1 MPFLDNNPTFTY
13 VTCSNL
19 SIIYNNM
26 SYEIQNIQTSH
37 KYLYWDLKTP
47 NVLIETNI
55 RPTESSSKFLVCI
68 NDRGIHTEVPH
79 DELIYNF
86 GVYSSAGG
94 ISQGDFNSLKVKVD
108 GNTEKYNTIS
118 RTVDGVT
125 EIIGKEEVLEDG
137 SIIKN
142 LNTVKKTATE
152 LTARVEQITT
162 EYADDFKDIRNK
174 VSDKLVS
181 LLTSISTMHSDF
193 SNYSND
199 GKLESEEKTQLTT
212 DVSGIS
218 NSLTD
223 LTTIVTELIRLL
235 GDNNQDNYV
244 EKVTSSLDNVKT
256 SVNSLISFATTA
268 ISDYTVSSSDITV
281 IAQSVGE
288 ASKFV
293 NILKADCD
301 EIMLLGL
308 GGTIYDQFAQLKLLN
323 DRFQT
328 TVKEIKY
335 STSNSLSAERSKA
348 YAQIEDLISVVDA
361 FFNLIN
367 SLSTT
372 SNLNSVEVAAVN
384 SAIARITKEYTELMT
399 LSNVYEISELLSDV
413 EKQNFVNKGKVL
425 TDKYNTLLSSVS
437 SMLTDSYMN
446 SSEKNTILTN
456 TKSLLDATG
465 VYNNDLSE
473 VILLIE
479 SYKFTSKIEET
490 KKELNDSINN
500 LNNSMNGLVDF
511 TNGTFVDN
519 FVDQLELKNLK
530 NDLIKLNK
538 EKTEIDTIYTSI
550 KSLSSEYTSF
560 TNAYND
566 LITEYNLVVAIM
578 NKYTT
583 TGATPTD
590 EDKSSINIG
599 YNNISKKLETFIK
612 EGYEV
617 NKRGVVELN
626 STSFNTYTNSKE
638 VLISSLNDLSN
649 NCLTLFQN
657 YYLTTSEQDMFNTLF
672 ELSNSS
678 IQEYVSKINDY
689 IREIFVSEVINQ
701 DTSNYYVGN
710 YNEVNDLAFDWKNV
724 CDFLIEKN
732 FIVGEEEINN
742 IQNEKNNIELKFAKF
757 NALNMTLCSNI
768 TNDFINAYNVL
779 LKLFNN
785 LHALNSDTGIIS
797 SEVDS
802 ELVSL
807 MGTTEIVNNYT
818 NFISTHVTGLETIH
832 NSYLS
837 KYAEMTT
844 LVNNIVANTGGDIDS
859 YIVILSDLLS
869 IMRSY
874 INSIANYICNTE
886 LTLEQLNIWVIDL
899 YALHTDI
906 ESQTYNS
913 LTYMKSLYTNVTSS
927 FLYITTSDVSVL
939 TGNLTDVNM
948 NPIIWLDSKVLS
960 SSDISSLNIPNFKS
974 NYNNLKSNITNIY
987 NLFGDDFE
995 IDGRN
1000 LIINSSLKFDSSIPY
1015 DSVPSDCNYN
1025 MKIANNVNYA
1035 SHTLDGYNYK
1045 CPIDNNAIN
1054 SSSGILVNSKI
1065 LGLNVGDIIS
1075 LSVDIKGTFGTSN
1088 NGLTIMHK
1096 TTTSSN
1102 FWATISIGEPHATS
1116 IPEWTRK
1123 SRTYTIPNNIG
1134 LETDGSFN
1142 LYFFFGGGYGS
1153 TVDAW
1158 VRNVKISKG
1167 NNPPVWSPA
1176 PEDDGK
1182 ITDPN
1187 TLIVKYNQLISEI
1200 TNLINTE
1207 TDEIIKNKYILRKQ
1221 EFQTWRDNAITDKA
1235 NFNESIQNY
1244 NILLDEFISI
1254 IDSIYIEGTYL
1265 SENSYLNQNTSK
1277 IKFSENISNMSKLI
1291 GYMINTISKYLEY
1304 SNRNLLE
1311 IETISLQSVVNLSKV
1326 IMEDIFV
1333 DSYLTDSEKILMTQ
1347 NLKKV
1352 ETDKVNLETSYLS
1365 LMSNKYVVDENRNNL
1380 VKAYEFY
1387 CQQYLSV
1394 VDIINSFLIKS
1405 TMMVTSDNEALNQAM
1420 NDYNEAISSFNTT
1433 KDIAISEAYRNEA
1446 EKYSE
1451 RTIESNMTQLSN
1463 AFNFTFDNVEKKV
1476 ISEND
1481 KLVETLTKF
1490 QTYVKIIQGEDNKPH
1505 VILGKTGNA
1514 DDAQFKIDISNEK
1527 MSFLQNDVEVA
1538 YVKYDKFR
1546 ITNGEILDS
1555 LKIGSFAFEP
1565 DFDGGVTFKYKGGE

>member
-1 MPFLDNNPTFTY
+1 MAFLDNNPTNSY
-13 VTCSNL
+13 VKCSNL

-26 SYEIQNIQTSH
+26 SYEIQNIYTSH

-86 GVYSSAGG
+86 GVYSPGE
-94 ISQGDFNSLKVKVD
+94 ISQGEFNSLKLKVD
-108 GNTEKYNTIS
+108 DNTTKYNTIS

-142 LNTVKKTATE
+142 LNTVKKTAGE

-174 VSDKLVS
+174 ISDKLVS
-181 LLTSISTMHSDF
+181 LLTSISTMHTDF
-193 SNYSND
+193 STYSNA
-199 GKLESEEKTQLTT
+199 GKLEIEEKTQLTT
-212 DVSGIS
+212 DISGIS
-218 NSLTD
+218 SSLTD
-223 LTTIVTELIRLL
+223 LTNIVTELITLL
-235 GDNNQDNYV
+235 DNNNQDNYV
-244 EKVTSSLDNVKT
+244 GRVTNSLENVKT
-256 SVNSLISFATTA
+256 SVNSLVSFTTTS
-268 ISDYTVSSSDITV
+268 ISDDTISSSEIT
-281 IAQSVGE
+281 IISQSVGE
-288 ASKFV
+288 ASKCV
-293 NILKADCD
+293 NVLKADCD

-335 STSNSLSAERSKA
+335 STSNSLSSERSKA
-348 YAQIEDLISVVDA
+348 YAQIEDLTSVTDA
-361 FFNLIN
+361 FYNLIN

-384 SAIARITKEYTELMT
+384 SAIGKITAEFTALMT
-399 LSNVYEISELLSDV
+399 LSNIYETSILLSDV
-413 EKQNFVNKGKVL
+413 EKQNFVNKGVIL
-425 TDKYNTLLSSVS
+425 TNKYNTLLASVN

-446 SSEKNTILTN
+446 SSEKNTILNN
-456 TKSLLDATG
+456 TKSLLDAIG

-473 VILLIE
+473 IILLIE

-490 KKELNDSINN
+490 KKELNNSINN

-519 FVDQLELKNLK
+519 FVNQLELKNLK
-530 NDLIKLNK
+530 NDLAKLTK
-538 EKTEIDTIYTSI
+538 EKTEIDEIYTSI
-550 KSLSSEYTSF
+550 KSLSSEYVNF

-566 LITEYNLVVAIM
+566 LTTEYNLIIAIM
-578 NKYTT
+578 NKYTA

-590 EDKSSINIG
+590 EDKNNINIG

-617 NKRGVVELN
+617 NKRGVIELN
-626 STSFNTYTNSKE
+626 SSSFNTYTNSKDI
-638 VLISSLNDLSN
+638 LISSLNDLSN
-649 NCLTLFQN
+649 NCLNLFQS
-657 YYLTTSEQDMFNTLF
+657 YYLTTSEKDMFNTLF
-672 ELSNSS
+672 ELSNVS

-689 IREIFVSEVINQ
+689 IRSVFVSEVINQ
-701 DTSNYYVGN
+701 DTSNYYVNN
-710 YNEVNDLAFDWKNV
+710 YNEINDISFDWKNV
-724 CDFLIEKN
+724 CDFIINKN

-742 IQNEKNNIELKFAKF
+742 IQNEKNIIELKFAKF
-757 NALNMTLCSNI
+757 NALNMTLCSNL
-768 TNDFINAYNVL
+768 TYDFINSYNVL

-797 SEVDS
+797 SEIDS
-802 ELVSL
+802 ELVAS

-818 NFISTHVTGLETIH
+818 NFISTHVVGLETIH

-837 KYAEMTT
+837 KYEEITT
-844 LVNNIVANTGGDIDS
+844 LVSNLVANIGGDMDS
-859 YIVILSDLLS
+859 YIVLLGDLLS

-874 INSIANYICNTE
+874 VNSLIGYVCNTE
-886 LTLEQLNIWVIDL
+886 LTLEQLNTWITDL
-899 YALHTDI
+899 YALHTDV
-906 ESQTYNS
+906 ESQTYNL
-913 LTYMKSLYTNVTSS
+913 LTYMNALYVNVTNS
-927 FLYITTSDVSVL
+927 FLYITTSDASVL
-939 TGNLTDVNM
+939 TNNLTDVNT
-948 NPIIWLDSKVLS
+948 NPVIWLDSKVLS
-960 SSDISSLNIPNFKS
+960 SNDTSSLNISNFKS
-974 NYNNLKSNITNIY
+974 NYNNLKSNIVNVY
-987 NLFGDDFE
+987 NLFGDDFQIE
-995 IDGRN
+995 GRN
-1000 LIINSSLKFDSSIPY
+1000 LALNTSNTWDNCNVAQYNGQLLARKHCNDYGLNIGDVFTVAVDLRCLIKDKISIRVDFYTNIDATDSTGKITNVSNVLVSKGSEGRSYITLTVPENSQYIW
-1015 DSVPSDCNYN
+1015 VAIQNGGN
-1025 MKIANNVNYA
+1025 TI
-1035 SHTLDGYNYK
+1035 TTGYEQYK
-1045 CPIDNNAIN
+1045 CI
-1054 SSSGILVNSKI
+1054 KI
-1065 LGLNVGDIIS
+1065 
-1075 LSVDIKGTFGTSN
+1075 
-1088 NGLTIMHK
+1088 
-1096 TTTSSN
+1096 
-1102 FWATISIGEPHATS
+1102 E
-1116 IPEWTRK
+1116 
-1123 SRTYTIPNNIG
+1123 
-1134 LETDGSFN
+1134 
-1142 LYFFFGGGYGS
+1142 
-1153 TVDAW
+1153 
-1158 VRNVKISKG
+1158 KG
-1167 NNPPVWSPA
+1167 NATPWTPA
-1176 PEDDGK
+1176 PEDEGK

-1187 TLIVKYNQLISEI
+1187 TLIVKYNQLLSEI

-1207 TDEIIKNKYILRKQ
+1207 TNEVVKNKYILRKQ
-1221 EFQTWRDNAITDKA
+1221 EFQTWRDNAITDK
-1235 NFNESIQNY
+1235 NDFNESIQSY
-1244 NILLDEFISI
+1244 NLLLDEFISM
-1254 IDSIYIEGTYL
+1254 IDAIYIEGTYL

-1277 IKFSENISNMSKLI
+1277 VKFSEDISNLSKLV

-1311 IETISLQSVVNLSKV
+1311 IETISLQSVINLSKV
-1326 IMEDIFV
+1326 TMEDIFI

-1352 ETDKVNLETSYLS
+1352 ETDKVNVETAYLS

-1380 VKAYEFY
+1380 VKSYEFY

-1394 VDIINSFLIKS
+1394 VDIINSFLVKT

-1451 RTIESNMTQLSN
+1451 RTLESNMTQLSN

-1476 ISEND
+1476 VSEND

-1505 VILGKTGNA
+1505 VILGKTGNT

>member
-1 MPFLDNNPTFTY
+1 MAFLDNNPTNSY
-13 VTCSNL
+13 VKCSNL

-26 SYEIQNIQTSH
+26 SYEIQNIYTSH

-86 GVYSSAGG
+86 GVYSPNSGG
-94 ISQGDFNSLKVKVD
+94 VSQGEFNSLKVKVD
-108 GNTEKYNTIS
+108 DNTTKYNTIS

-142 LNTVKKTATE
+142 LNTVKKITGE
-152 LTARVEQITT
+152 LSARVEQITT
-162 EYADDFKDIRNK
+162 EYNDNFKDVRNK

-193 SNYSND
+193 SSYSND

-212 DVSGIS
+212 DINAINS
-218 NSLTD
+218 SLTD
-223 LTTIVTELIRLL
+223 LTTIVNELIRLL

-244 EKVTSSLDNVKT
+244 AKVTKSLENVKT
-256 SVNSLISFATTA
+256 SVNSLVSFTTTS
-268 ISDYTVSSSDITV
+268 ISDDTISSSEITIV
-281 IAQSVGE
+281 TQSVGE
-288 ASKFV
+288 ASKCV

-335 STSNSLSAERSKA
+335 STSNSLSSERSKA
-348 YAQIEDLISVVDA
+348 YAQIEDLISVTDA
-361 FFNLIN
+361 FYNLIN
-367 SLSTT
+367 SLATT

-384 SAIARITKEYTELMT
+384 SAMGKITTEYTELMT
-399 LSNVYEISELLSDV
+399 LSNVYETSKLLSDV

-425 TDKYNTLLSSVS
+425 TNKYNTLLASVT

-456 TKSLLDATG
+456 TKSLLDSIG

-500 LNNSMNGLVDF
+500 LNNSMNGLIDF

-530 NDLIKLNK
+530 NDLVKLTK
-538 EKTEIDTIYTSI
+538 EKTEVDEIYTSI
-550 KSLSSEYTSF
+550 KSLSSEYANF

-566 LITEYNLVVAIM
+566 LTTEYNLIIAIM

-590 EDKSSINIG
+590 EDKNNINIG

-617 NKRGVVELN
+617 NKRGVIELN
-626 STSFNTYTNSKE
+626 SSSFNTYTNSKDI
-638 VLISSLNDLSN
+638 LISSLNDFSN
-649 NCLTLFQN
+649 SCSNLFQS
-657 YYLTTSEQDMFNTLF
+657 YYLTTNEKDMFNTLF
-672 ELSNSS
+672 ELSNVS
-678 IQEYVSKINDY
+678 IQEYISKINDY
-689 IREIFVSEVINQ
+689 IRSVFVSEVINQ
-701 DTSNYYVGN
+701 DTSNYYANN
-710 YNEVNDLAFDWKNV
+710 YNDINDISFDWKNV
-724 CDFLIEKN
+724 CEFMISKN

-742 IQNEKNNIELKFAKF
+742 IQNEKNIIELKFAKF
-757 NALNMTLCSNI
+757 NALNMTLCSNL
-768 TNDFINAYNVL
+768 TYDFINSYNVL

-797 SEVDS
+797 SEIDS
-802 ELVSL
+802 ELVAS
-807 MGTTEIVNNYT
+807 MGITEIVNNYT
-818 NFISTHVTGLETIH
+818 NFISTHMSGLEIIH

-837 KYAEMTT
+837 KYAEITT
-844 LVNNIVANTGGDIDS
+844 LVNNLVSNIGGDMDS
-859 YIVILSDLLS
+859 YIVLLGDLLS

-874 INSIANYICNTE
+874 VNLLIGYICNTE
-886 LTLEQLNIWVIDL
+886 LTLEQLNTYINDL
-899 YALHTDI
+899 YALHTDV
-906 ESQTYNS
+906 ESQTYNL
-913 LTYMKSLYTNVTSS
+913 LTYMNALYVNVTNS
-927 FLYITTSDVSVL
+927 FLYITTSDASVL
-939 TGNLTDVNM
+939 TNNLTDVNT
-948 NPIIWLDSKVLS
+948 NPVIWLDSKVLS
-960 SSDISSLNIPNFKS
+960 SNDISLLNISNFKS
-974 NYNNLKSNITNIY
+974 NYDNLKTNIANVY
-987 NLFGDDFE
+987 NLFGDDFQIE
-995 IDGRN
+995 GRN
-1000 LIINSSLKFDSSIPY
+1000 LALNTSNTWGNCNVAQYNGQLLVRKHCTDYGLKVGDVFTVAVDLKCLIKDKISVRVDFYTNIDATDATGKITNVSNILVSKGSEGRSYITLTVPENSQYIW
-1015 DSVPSDCNYN
+1015 VAIQNGGN
-1025 MKIANNVNYA
+1025 TI
-1035 SHTLDGYNYK
+1035 TTGYEQYK
-1045 CPIDNNAIN
+1045 CI
-1054 SSSGILVNSKI
+1054 KI
-1065 LGLNVGDIIS
+1065 
-1075 LSVDIKGTFGTSN
+1075 
-1088 NGLTIMHK
+1088 
-1096 TTTSSN
+1096 
-1102 FWATISIGEPHATS
+1102 E
-1116 IPEWTRK
+1116 
-1123 SRTYTIPNNIG
+1123 
-1134 LETDGSFN
+1134 
-1142 LYFFFGGGYGS
+1142 
-1153 TVDAW
+1153 
-1158 VRNVKISKG
+1158 KG
-1167 NNPPVWSPA
+1167 NATPWTPA
-1176 PEDDGK
+1176 PEDEGK

-1207 TDEIIKNKYILRKQ
+1207 TNEVVKNKYILRKQ
-1221 EFQTWRDNAITDKA
+1221 EFQTWRDNAITDK
-1235 NFNESIQNY
+1235 NDFNESIQSY
-1244 NILLDEFISI
+1244 NLLLDEFILI

-1265 SENSYLNQNTSK
+1265 SESSYLNQNTNK
-1277 IKFSENISNMSKLI
+1277 VKFSEDISNLSKLV

-1311 IETISLQSVVNLSKV
+1311 IETISLQSVINLSK
-1326 IMEDIFV
+1326 ITMEDIFV

-1352 ETDKVNLETSYLS
+1352 ETDKVNVETAYLS
-1365 LMSNKYVVDENRNNL
+1365 LMGNKYVVDENRNNL

-1394 VDIINSFLIKS
+1394 VDIINSFLVKT

-1451 RTIESNMTQLSN
+1451 KSLESNMTQLSN
-1463 AFNFTFDNVEKKV
+1463 AFNFTFDTVEKKV
-1476 ISEND
+1476 VSEND

-1505 VILGKTGNA
+1505 VILGKTGNT

>member
-1 MPFLDNNPTFTY
+1 MAFLDNNPTNSY
-13 VTCSNL
+13 VKCSNL

-26 SYEIQNIQTSH
+26 SYEIQNIYTSH

-68 NDRGIHTEVPH
+68 NERGIHTEVPH

-86 GVYSSAGG
+86 GVYSAGE
-94 ISQGDFNSLKVKVD
+94 ISQGEFNSLKVKVD
-108 GNTEKYNTIS
+108 DNTTKYNTIS

-142 LNTVKKTATE
+142 LNTVKKTAGE
-152 LTARVEQITT
+152 LSARVEQITT

-174 VSDKLVS
+174 ISDKLVS
-181 LLTSISTMHSDF
+181 LLTSISTMHTDF
-193 SNYSND
+193 STYSND
-199 GKLESEEKTQLTT
+199 GKLEVEEKTQLTT
-212 DVSGIS
+212 DVSSINS
-218 NSLTD
+218 SLTD
-223 LTTIVTELIRLL
+223 LTTIVAELIRLL

-244 EKVTSSLDNVKT
+244 TKITKTLENVKT
-256 SVNSLISFATTA
+256 SVNSLVSFATTS
-268 ISDYTVSSSDITV
+268 ISDDTISSSEIT
-281 IAQSVGE
+281 IISQSVGE
-288 ASKFV
+288 ASKCV

-335 STSNSLSAERSKA
+335 STSNSLSSERSKA
-348 YAQIEDLISVVDA
+348 YAQIEDLTSVTDA
-361 FFNLIN
+361 FYNLIN

-384 SAIARITKEYTELMT
+384 SAKGKITTEYTELMT
-399 LSNVYEISELLSDV
+399 LSNIYETSKLLSDV

-425 TDKYNTLLSSVS
+425 TNKYNTLLTSVT

-456 TKSLLDATG
+456 TKSLLDSIG

-519 FVDQLELKNLK
+519 FVDQVELKNLK
-530 NDLIKLNK
+530 NDLEKLTK
-538 EKTEIDTIYTSI
+538 EKTEIDEIYTSI
-550 KSLSSEYTSF
+550 KSLSNEYANF

-566 LITEYNLVVAIM
+566 LTTEYNLIIAIM
-578 NKYTT
+578 NKYTA
-583 TGATPTD
+583 TGKTPTE
-590 EDKSSINIG
+590 EDKNNINIG

-617 NKRGVVELN
+617 NKRGVTELN
-626 STSFNTYTNSKE
+626 ASSFNTYTNSKDI
-638 VLISSLNDLSN
+638 LISSLNDFSN
-649 NCLTLFQN
+649 NCSNLFQN
-657 YYLTTSEQDMFNTLF
+657 YYLTTGEKDMFNTLF
-672 ELSNSS
+672 ELSNVS

-689 IREIFVSEVINQ
+689 IRSVFVSEVINQ
-701 DTSNYYVGN
+701 DTSNYYVNN
-710 YNEVNDLAFDWKNV
+710 YNEINDLAFNWKSV
-724 CDFLIEKN
+724 CDFVINKN
-732 FIVGEEEINN
+732 FIVGEEEISN
-742 IQNEKNNIELKFAKF
+742 IQNEKNIIELKFAKF
-757 NALNMTLCSNI
+757 NALNMTLCSNL
-768 TNDFINAYNVL
+768 TYDFINSYNVL

-797 SEVDS
+797 SEIDS
-802 ELVSL
+802 ELVAL

-818 NFISTHVTGLETIH
+818 NFISTHMNGLETIH

-837 KYAEMTT
+837 KYEEITT
-844 LVNNIVANTGGDIDS
+844 LVNNIVANTSGDMDS
-859 YIVILSDLLS
+859 YIVLLGDLLS

-874 INSIANYICNTE
+874 VNSLIGYICNTE
-886 LTLEQLNIWVIDL
+886 LTIEQLNTYITDL

-913 LTYMKSLYTNVTSS
+913 LTYMKSLYTNVTNS
-927 FLYITTSDVSVL
+927 FIYITTSDASIL
-939 TGNLTDVNM
+939 TSNLTDVNT
-948 NPIIWLDSKVLS
+948 NPVIWLDSKVLS
-960 SSDISSLNIPNFKS
+960 LENISSLNISDFKS
-974 NYNNLKSNITNIY
+974 NYNNLKTNISNVY
-987 NLFGDDFE
+987 NLFGDDFQIE
-995 IDGRN
+995 RRN
-1000 LIINSSLKFDSSIPY
+1000 LVKNSDLYITSGSNTNTMSMADDFISLWNSSIGNKVAMSVEITATNALGVEGSVAKRIGMELSVIYVDDTNGYFGVWQNLSSG
-1015 DSVPSDCNYN
+1015 SVYTTETTRINAIST
-1025 MKIANNVNYA
+1025 IANKKIKSISRIGIYIQGLV
-1035 SHTLDGYNYK
+1035 
-1045 CPIDNNAIN
+1045 
-1054 SSSGILVNSKI
+1054 SGTVKVGRPQILISDKNFDWSK
-1065 LGLNVGDIIS
+1065 
-1075 LSVDIKGTFGTSN
+1075 
-1088 NGLTIMHK
+1088 
-1096 TTTSSN
+1096 
-1102 FWATISIGEPHATS
+1102 
-1116 IPEWTRK
+1116 
-1123 SRTYTIPNNIG
+1123 
-1134 LETDGSFN
+1134 
-1142 LYFFFGGGYGS
+1142 
-1153 TVDAW
+1153 
-1158 VRNVKISKG
+1158 
-1167 NNPPVWSPA
+1167 A
-1176 PEDDGK
+1176 PEDEGK
-1182 ITDPN
+1182 ITNPN

-1207 TDEIIKNKYILRKQ
+1207 TNEVVKNKYILRKQ
-1221 EFQTWRDNAITDKA
+1221 EFQTWRDNAITDK
-1235 NFNESIQNY
+1235 NDFNESIQSY
-1244 NILLDEFISI
+1244 NTLLDEFISM
-1254 IDSIYIEGTYL
+1254 IDSTYIEGTYL

-1277 IKFSENISNMSKLI
+1277 VKFSEDISNLSKLV

-1311 IETISLQSVVNLSKV
+1311 IETISLQSVINLSK
-1326 IMEDIFV
+1326 ITMEDIFV

-1352 ETDKVNLETSYLS
+1352 ETDKVNVETAYLS

-1394 VDIINSFLIKS
+1394 VDIINSFLVKV
-1405 TMMVTSDNEALNQAM
+1405 TMMVSSDNEALNQAM

-1433 KDIAISEAYRNEA
+1433 KDIAISEAYKNEA

-1451 RTIESNMTQLSN
+1451 KSIESNMTQLSN

-1476 ISEND
+1476 VSEND

-1505 VILGKTGNA
+1505 VILGKTGNT

>member
-1 MPFLDNNPTFTY
+1 MAFLDNNPTNSY
-13 VTCSNL
+13 VKCSNL

-26 SYEIQNIQTSH
+26 SYEIQNIYTSH

-86 GVYSSAGG
+86 GVYSPNSGG
-94 ISQGDFNSLKVKVD
+94 VSQGEFNSLKVKVD
-108 GNTEKYNTIS
+108 DNTTKYNTIS
-118 RTVDGVT
+118 RTVEGVT

-142 LNTVKKTATE
+142 LNTVKKTTGE
-152 LTARVEQITT
+152 LSARVEQITT
-162 EYADDFKDIRNK
+162 EYNDNFKDVRNK

-193 SNYSND
+193 SSYSND

-212 DVSGIS
+212 DINAINS
-218 NSLTD
+218 SLTD
-223 LTTIVTELIRLL
+223 LTTIVNELIRLL

-244 EKVTSSLDNVKT
+244 AKVTKSLENVKT
-256 SVNSLISFATTA
+256 SVNSLVSFTTTS
-268 ISDYTVSSSDITV
+268 ISDDTISSSEITIV
-281 IAQSVGE
+281 TQSVGE
-288 ASKFV
+288 ASKCV

-335 STSNSLSAERSKA
+335 STSNSLSSERSKA
-348 YAQIEDLISVVDA
+348 YAQIEDLISVTDA
-361 FFNLIN
+361 FYNLIN
-367 SLSTT
+367 SLSIT

-384 SAIARITKEYTELMT
+384 SAMGKITTEYTELMT
-399 LSNVYEISELLSDV
+399 LSNVYETSKLLSDV

-425 TDKYNTLLSSVS
+425 TNKYNTLLASVT

-456 TKSLLDATG
+456 TKSLLDSIG

-490 KKELNDSINN
+490 KKELNDSISN
-500 LNNSMNGLVDF
+500 LNDSMNGLVDF

-519 FVDQLELKNLK
+519 FVDQVELKNLK
-530 NDLIKLNK
+530 NDLAKLTK
-538 EKTEIDTIYTSI
+538 EKTEIDEIYTSI
-550 KSLSSEYTSF
+550 KSLSSEYANF

-566 LITEYNLVVAIM
+566 LTTEYNLIIAIM

-590 EDKSSINIG
+590 EDKNNINIG

-617 NKRGVVELN
+617 NKRGVTELN
-626 STSFNTYTNSKE
+626 SSSFNTYTNSKDI
-638 VLISSLNDLSN
+638 LISSLNDFSN
-649 NCLTLFQN
+649 NCSNLFQN
-657 YYLTTSEQDMFNTLF
+657 YYLTTSEKDMFNTLF
-672 ELSNSS
+672 ELSNVS
-678 IQEYVSKINDY
+678 IQEYASKINDY
-689 IREIFVSEVINQ
+689 IRSVFVSEVINQ
-701 DTSNYYVGN
+701 DTSNYYVNN
-710 YNEVNDLAFDWKNV
+710 YNEINDLAFNWKNV
-724 CDFLIEKN
+724 CEFVINKN

-742 IQNEKNNIELKFAKF
+742 IQNEKNIIELKFAKF
-757 NALNMTLCSNI
+757 NALNMTLCSNL
-768 TNDFINAYNVL
+768 TYDFVNSYNVL

-785 LHALNSDTGIIS
+785 LNALNSDTGIIS
-797 SEVDS
+797 SEIDS
-802 ELVSL
+802 ELVAS

-818 NFISTHVTGLETIH
+818 NFISTHVTGLDVIH

-837 KYAEMTT
+837 KYAEITT
-844 LVNNIVANTGGDIDS
+844 LVNNIVANTGGDMDS
-859 YIVILSDLLS
+859 YIVLLGDLLS

-874 INSIANYICNTE
+874 VNSLIGYICNTE
-886 LTLEQLNIWVIDL
+886 LTLEQLNTYITDL

-906 ESQTYNS
+906 ESQTYSS
-913 LTYMKSLYTNVTSS
+913 LTYMKSLYSNVTNS
-927 FLYITTSDVSVL
+927 FLYITTSDASVL
-939 TGNLTDVNM
+939 TSNLTDVNI
-948 NPIIWLDSKVLS
+948 NPVIWLDSKVLS
-960 SSDISSLNIPNFKS
+960 SIDISSLNISNFKS
-974 NYNNLKSNITNIY
+974 NYNNLKSNITNVY
-987 NLFGDDFE
+987 NLFGDDFQIE
-995 IDGRN
+995 GRN
-1000 LIINSSLKFDSSIPY
+1000 LVKNSDLYITSGSNTNTMSMSDDFISLWNSNIG
-1015 DSVPSDCNYN
+1015 N
-1025 MKIANNVNYA
+1025 KIAMSVEITATNALGVEGTVAKRIGMELSVIYA
-1035 SHTLDGYNYK
+1035 DDTNGYLGVWQNL
-1045 CPIDNNAIN
+1045 
-1054 SSSGILVNSKI
+1054 SSGSAYTTETTRINVISTIANKKI
-1065 LGLNVGDIIS
+1065 KSIS
-1075 LSVDIKGTFGTSN
+1075 
-1088 NGLTIMHK
+1088 
-1096 TTTSSN
+1096 
-1102 FWATISIGEPHATS
+1102 
-1116 IPEWTRK
+1116 R
-1123 SRTYTIPNNIG
+1123 IG
-1134 LETDGSFN
+1134 LYIQGLAS
-1142 LYFFFGGGYGS
+1142 G
-1153 TVDAW
+1153 TVKVGRPQVLFSDKDFDW
-1158 VRNVKISKG
+1158 SK
-1167 NNPPVWSPA
+1167 A
-1176 PEDDGK
+1176 PEDEGK
-1182 ITDPN
+1182 VTDPN
-1187 TLIVKYNQLISEI
+1187 TLIVKYNQLLSEI

-1207 TDEIIKNKYILRKQ
+1207 TNEVIKNKYILRKQ
-1221 EFQTWRDNAITDKA
+1221 EFQTWRDNAITDK
-1235 NFNESIQNY
+1235 NDFNESIQSY
-1244 NILLDEFISI
+1244 SLLLDEFISI

-1265 SENSYLNQNTSK
+1265 SEGSYLNQNTSK
-1277 IKFSENISNMSKLI
+1277 VKFSEDISNLSKLV

-1311 IETISLQSVVNLSKV
+1311 IETISLQSVINLSKV
-1326 IMEDIFV
+1326 TMEDIFV

-1352 ETDKVNLETSYLS
+1352 ETDKVNVETAYLS

-1394 VDIINSFLIKS
+1394 VDIINSFLVKV

-1451 RTIESNMTQLSN
+1451 RTLESNMTQLSN

-1476 ISEND
+1476 VSEND

-1505 VILGKTGNA
+1505 VILGKTGNT

>member
-1 MPFLDNNPTFTY
+1 MAFLDNNPTNSY
-13 VTCSNL
+13 VKCSNL

-26 SYEIQNIQTSH
+26 SYEIQNIYTSH

-68 NDRGIHTEVPH
+68 NERGIHTEVPH
-79 DELIYNF
+79 DELVYNF
-86 GVYSSAGG
+86 GVYSAGE
-94 ISQGDFNSLKVKVD
+94 ISQGEFNSLKVKVD
-108 GNTEKYNTIS
+108 DNTTKYNTIS

-142 LNTVKKTATE
+142 LNTVKKTAGE
-152 LTARVEQITT
+152 LSARVEQITT

-174 VSDKLVS
+174 ISDKLVS
-181 LLTSISTMHSDF
+181 LLTSISTMHTDF
-193 SNYSND
+193 STYSND

-212 DVSGIS
+212 DIS
-218 NSLTD
+218 SISSSLTD
-223 LTTIVTELIRLL
+223 LTTIVTELITLL
-235 GDNNQDNYV
+235 DNNNQDNYV
-244 EKVTSSLDNVKT
+244 TRITASLENVKT
-256 SVNSLISFATTA
+256 SVNLLVSFATTS
-268 ISDYTVSSSDITV
+268 ISDDEIVSSEITIV
-281 IAQSVGE
+281 TQSVGE
-288 ASKFV
+288 ASKCV

-335 STSNSLSAERSKA
+335 STTNSLSAERSKA
-348 YAQIEDLISVVDA
+348 YSQIEDLTSVTDA
-361 FFNLIN
+361 FYNLIN

-384 SAIARITKEYTELMT
+384 SAKVKITTEYTELMT
-399 LSNVYEISELLSDV
+399 LSNTYEASVLLSDV
-413 EKQNFVNKGKVL
+413 EKQNFVNKGIIL
-425 TDKYNTLLSSVS
+425 TNKYNTLLASVT

-456 TKSLLDATG
+456 TKLLLDSIG

-519 FVDQLELKNLK
+519 FVDQVELKNLK
-530 NDLIKLNK
+530 NDLAKLTK
-538 EKTEIDTIYTSI
+538 EKTEIDEIYTSI
-550 KSLSSEYTSF
+550 KSLSNEYANF

-566 LITEYNLVVAIM
+566 LTTEYNLIIAIM

-583 TGATPTD
+583 TGKTPTE
-590 EDKSSINIG
+590 EDKNNINIG

-617 NKRGVVELN
+617 NKRGVTEIN
-626 STSFNTYTNSKE
+626 ASSFNTYTNSKDI
-638 VLISSLNDLSN
+638 LISSLNDFSN
-649 NCLTLFQN
+649 NCSNLFQN
-657 YYLTTSEQDMFNTLF
+657 YYLTTSEKDMFNTLF
-672 ELSNSS
+672 ELSNVS

-689 IREIFVSEVINQ
+689 IRSVFVSEVINQ
-701 DTSNYYVGN
+701 DTSNYYVNN
-710 YNEVNDLAFDWKNV
+710 YNEINDLAFNWENV
-724 CDFLIEKN
+724 CEFVINKN

-742 IQNEKNNIELKFAKF
+742 IQNEKNIIELKFAKF
-757 NALNMTLCSNI
+757 NALNMSLCSNL
-768 TNDFINAYNVL
+768 TYDFVNSYNVL

-785 LHALNSDTGIIS
+785 LNALNSDTGIIS
-797 SEVDS
+797 SEIDS
-802 ELVSL
+802 ELVAS

-818 NFISTHVTGLETIH
+818 NFISTHVTGLDVIH

-837 KYAEMTT
+837 KYAEITT
-844 LVNNIVANTGGDIDS
+844 LVNNIVANVGGDMDS
-859 YIVILSDLLS
+859 YIVLLSDLLS
-869 IMRSY
+869 IMCSY
-874 INSIANYICNTE
+874 INSLIGYICNTE
-886 LTLEQLNIWVIDL
+886 LTLEQLNAYITDL
-899 YALHTDI
+899 YALHKDI

-913 LTYMKSLYTNVTSS
+913 LTYIKSLYSNVMSS
-927 FLYITTSDVSVL
+927 FIYITTSDASVL
-939 TGNLTDVNM
+939 TSNLTDVNT
-948 NPIIWLDSKVLS
+948 NPVIWLNSKVLS
-960 SSDISSLNIPNFKS
+960 SGNVSSLNISNFKS
-974 NYNNLKSNITNIY
+974 NYKNLKSNITNVY
-987 NLFGDDFE
+987 NLFGDDFQIE
-995 IDGRN
+995 GRN
-1000 LIINSSLKFDSSIPY
+1000 LLQNTDFKKLPPTYEVMDGITYKLVSDDRLQISTTDSYVEGNCVKFKLTRDIQP
-1015 DSVPSDCNYN
+1015 NE
-1025 MKIANNVNYA
+1025 
-1035 SHTLDGYNYK
+1035 TLTISFKGKPWHSFNTKVRFKMSYGTWTNWETIGTAGVDAYY
-1045 CPIDNNAIN
+1045 
-1054 SSSGILVNSKI
+1054 SKTF
-1065 LGLNVGDIIS
+1065 NVGN
-1075 LSVDIKGTFGTSN
+1075 IKDNSWLWVEF
-1088 NGLTIMHK
+1088 
-1096 TTTSSN
+1096 
-1102 FWATISIGEPHATS
+1102 
-1116 IPEWTRK
+1116 
-1123 SRTYTIPNNIG
+1123 
-1134 LETDGSFN
+1134 
-1142 LYFFFGGGYGS
+1142 GYGC
-1153 TVDAW
+1153 TILPNTLKVEIGIVTPW
-1158 VRNVKISKG
+1158 T
-1167 NNPPVWSPA
+1167 PA
-1176 PEDDGK
+1176 PEDEGK
-1182 ITDPN
+1182 ITDSN
-1187 TLIVKYNQLISEI
+1187 TLIVKYNQLLSEI

-1207 TDEIIKNKYILRKQ
+1207 TNEVVKNKYILRKQ
-1221 EFQTWRDNAITDKA
+1221 EFQTWRDNAITDK
-1235 NFNESIQNY
+1235 NDFNESIQSY
-1244 NILLDEFISI
+1244 NLLLDEFISM
-1254 IDSIYIEGTYL
+1254 IDSIYIAGTYL

-1277 IKFSENISNMSKLI
+1277 VKFSEDISNLSKLV
-1291 GYMINTISKYLEY
+1291 GHMINTISKYLEY

-1311 IETISLQSVVNLSKV
+1311 IETISLQSVINLSK
-1326 IMEDIFV
+1326 ITMEDIFV

-1352 ETDKVNLETSYLS
+1352 ETDKVNVETAYLS

-1394 VDIINSFLIKS
+1394 VDIINSFLVKV
-1405 TMMVTSDNEALNQAM
+1405 TMMVSSDNEALNQAM

-1433 KDIAISEAYRNEA
+1433 KDIAISEAYKNEA

-1451 RTIESNMTQLSN
+1451 KSIESNMTQLSN

-1476 ISEND
+1476 VSEND

-1505 VILGKTGNA
+1505 VILGKTGNT

>member
-1 MPFLDNNPTFTY
+1 MAFLDNNPTFTY
-13 VTCSNL
+13 VKCSNL

-26 SYEIQNIQTSH
+26 SYEIQNTYTNC

-47 NVLIETNI
+47 NILIETNI
-55 RPTESSSKFLVCI
+55 RPTESSNVFLVCI
-68 NDRGIHTEVPH
+68 NNKGIHTEVPQ
-79 DELIYNF
+79 DKLVYNF
-86 GVYSSAGG
+86 GVYSPGD
-94 ISQGDFNSLKVKVD
+94 ISQGEFNSLKVKVD
-108 GNTEKYNTIS
+108 DNTEKYNTIS

-152 LTARVEQITT
+152 LTARVEEMTI
-162 EYADDFKDIRNK
+162 EYADDFKEIRNK

-193 SNYSND
+193 SSYSND
-199 GKLESEEKTQLTT
+199 GKLEVEEKTQLTT
-212 DVSGIS
+212 DIS
-218 NSLTD
+218 TINSSLTD
-223 LTTIVTELIRLL
+223 LTTKITELITLL

-244 EKVTSSLDNVKT
+244 ERVTVSLENVKT
-256 SVNSLISFATTA
+256 SVNALVSFATTS
-268 ISDYTVSSSDITV
+268 ISDDTVSSSEITIV
-281 IAQSVGE
+281 TQSVGE
-288 ASKFV
+288 ASKYV

-335 STSNSLSAERSKA
+335 STSNSLSSERSKA
-348 YAQIEDLISVVDA
+348 YAQIDDLISVTDA
-361 FFNLIN
+361 FYNLIN

-372 SNLNSVEVAAVN
+372 SNLSTVEINAVN
-384 SAIARITKEYTELMT
+384 SATAKITTEYTELMT
-399 LSNVYEISELLSDV
+399 LSNVYETSALLSDV
-413 EKQNFVNKGKVL
+413 EKQNFVNKGTVL
-425 TDKYNTLLSSVS
+425 TGKYNTLVSSVS

-446 SSEKNTILTN
+446 SSEKTTILNN
-456 TKSLLDATG
+456 TKILLDSIG

-479 SYKFTSKIEET
+479 NYKFTSKIEET

-538 EKTEIDTIYTSI
+538 EKTEIDTIYSSI
-550 KSLSSEYTSF
+550 KSLSSEYTNF
-560 TNAYND
+560 TNAYNN
-566 LITEYNLVVAIM
+566 LIAEYNLVVAIM

-583 TGATPTD
+583 TGTTPTE
-590 EDKSSINIG
+590 EDKNSINIG

-617 NKRGVVELN
+617 NKRGVTELN
-626 STSFNTYTNSKE
+626 STSFNTYTNSKD

-710 YNEVNDLAFDWKNV
+710 YNEINDLAFDWKNV
-724 CDFLIEKN
+724 CNFLIEKN

-768 TNDFINAYNVL
+768 TSDFINAYNVL

-802 ELVSL
+802 ELVSA

-818 NFISTHVTGLETIH
+818 NFISTHVTGLEIIH

-837 KYAEMTT
+837 KYAEITT
-844 LVNNIVANTGGDIDS
+844 LVNNIVTNTGGDIDS
-859 YIVILSDLLS
+859 YIVVLSDLLS

-874 INSIANYICNTE
+874 INSIASYICNTD
-886 LTLEQLNIWVIDL
+886 LTLEQLNTWIIDL
-899 YALHTDI
+899 YALHTDV

-913 LTYMKSLYTNVTSS
+913 LTYVKSLYTNVMSS

-939 TGNLTDVNM
+939 TSNLTDVNI

-960 SSDISSLNIPNFKS
+960 LENISALNISSFKT
-974 NYNNLKSNITNIY
+974 NYNNLKTNITNIY
-987 NLFGDDFE
+987 NLFGDDFQIE
-995 IDGRN
+995 GRN
-1000 LIINSSLKFDSSIPY
+1000 IILNSNFINDNKYWLNWNSPAIREFVTI
-1015 DSVPSDCNYN
+1015 
-1025 MKIANNVNYA
+1025 NNKKWC
-1035 SHTLDGYNYK
+1035 H
-1045 CPIDNNAIN
+1045 
-1054 SSSGILVNSKI
+1054 
-1065 LGLNVGDIIS
+1065 
-1075 LSVDIKGTFGTSN
+1075 IKGTMYKYQGIQQNCFASHGITIEPN
-1088 NGLTIMHK
+1088 TEYTLTFKAYGVSSSDILSAGIHWRDSK
-1096 TTTSSN
+1096 KNTIINQSWKPFTLSTTEQVYSFT
-1102 FWATISIGEPHATS
+1102 ATTPVGV
-1116 IPEWTRK
+1116 
-1123 SRTYTIPNNIG
+1123 
-1134 LETDGSFN
+1134 DSFN
-1142 LYFFFGGGYGS
+1142 IMIGDNDDTKVNEFYF
-1153 TVDAW
+1153 TDL
-1158 VRNVKISKG
+1158 KLEKG
-1167 NNPPVWSPA
+1167 NKATDWTSA
-1176 PEDDGK
+1176 PEDNGMS
-1182 ITDPN
+1182 TGAN
-1187 TLIVKYNQLISEI
+1187 TIIVKYNQLLSEI

-1207 TDEIIKNKYILRKQ
+1207 TNEVVRNKYILRKQ
-1221 EFQTWRDNAITDKA
+1221 EYQTWRDNAITDKDD
-1235 NFNESIQNY
+1235 FNESIQNY
-1244 NILLDEFISI
+1244 ITILDDFISI

-1265 SENSYLNQNTSK
+1265 SEGSYLNQNTSK
-1277 IKFSENISNMSKLI
+1277 IKFSENISYISKI
-1291 GYMINTISKYLEY
+1291 VGDMINTISKYLEY

-1311 IETISLQSVVNLSKV
+1311 IETISFQSVINISK
-1326 IMEDIFV
+1326 ITMEDIFI

-1347 NLKKV
+1347 SLQKV
-1352 ETDKVNLETSYLS
+1352 ETDKVTVENSYLS
-1365 LMSNKYVVDENRNNL
+1365 LMSNKYIVDENKNNL

-1394 VDIINSFLIKS
+1394 VDIINSFLIKT
-1405 TMMVTSDNEALNQAM
+1405 TMMVSSDNEALSQTM
-1420 NDYNEAISSFNTT
+1420 SDYNESMSSLNNA

-1451 RTIESNMTQLSN
+1451 KSIESNMVQLSN
-1463 AFNFTFDNVEKKV
+1463 SFNYTFDNVEKK
-1476 ISEND
+1476 ITSEND

-1505 VILGKTGNA
+1505 VILGKTGNT

>member
-1 MPFLDNNPTFTY
+1 MAFLDNNPTFTY
-13 VTCSNL
+13 VKCSNL

-26 SYEIQNIQTSH
+26 SYEIQNTYTNC

-68 NDRGIHTEVPH
+68 NDKGIHTEVPH
-79 DELIYNF
+79 DELVYNF
-86 GVYSSAGG
+86 GVYSPGD
-94 ISQGDFNSLKVKVD
+94 ISQGEFNSLKVKVD
-108 GNTEKYNTIS
+108 DNTEKYNTIS

-125 EIIGKEEVLEDG
+125 EIIGKEEVLDDG

-142 LNTVKKTATE
+142 LNTVKKTAND
-152 LTARVEQITT
+152 LTARVEEMRI
-162 EYADDFKDIRNK
+162 EYADDFKEIRNK

-193 SNYSND
+193 SSYSND
-199 GKLESEEKTQLTT
+199 GKLEGEEKTQLTT
-212 DVSGIS
+212 DISGIS
-218 NSLTD
+218 SSLTD

-244 EKVTSSLDNVKT
+244 EKVNSSLENVKT

-268 ISDYTVSSSDITV
+268 ISDDTVSSSDITV

-335 STSNSLSAERSKA
+335 STSNSLSSERSKA
-348 YAQIEDLISVVDA
+348 YAQIEDLISVADA

-372 SNLNSVEVAAVN
+372 SNLNTVEVNAVN
-384 SAIARITKEYTELMT
+384 SAIAKITKEYTELMT
-399 LSNVYEISELLSDV
+399 LSNAYETSAFLTDI
-413 EKQNFVNKGKVL
+413 EKQNFIDKGIVL
-425 TDKYNTLLSSVS
+425 TGKYNTLLSSVS

-500 LNNSMNGLVDF
+500 LNSSMNGLIDF

-519 FVDQLELKNLK
+519 FVDQVELKNLK
-530 NDLIKLNK
+530 NDLAKLNK

-578 NKYTT
+578 NKYTA

-626 STSFNTYTNSKE
+626 SSSFNTYTNSKD

-689 IREIFVSEVINQ
+689 IRETFVSEVINQ
-701 DTSNYYVGN
+701 DTSNYYVSN
-710 YNEVNDLAFDWKNV
+710 YNEVNDLAFDWKSV

-742 IQNEKNNIELKFAKF
+742 IQNEKNLIELKFAKF

-768 TNDFINAYNVL
+768 TSDFINSYNVL

-797 SEVDS
+797 SEVDG
-802 ELVSL
+802 ELVSA

-818 NFISTHVTGLETIH
+818 NFISTHVAGLETIH

-869 IMRSY
+869 MMRSY
-874 INSIANYICNTE
+874 INSIASYICNTD
-886 LTLEQLNIWVIDL
+886 LTLEQLNTWVTDL
-899 YALHTDI
+899 YDLHTDI
-906 ESQTYNS
+906 ESQTYNT
-913 LTYMKSLYTNVTSS
+913 LTYVKSLYTNVTSS
-927 FLYITTSDVSVL
+927 FLYITTSDVSIL
-939 TGNLTDVNM
+939 TENLTDVSI

-960 SSDISSLNIPNFKS
+960 LENISVLNIQNFKS

-1000 LIINSSLKFDSSIPY
+1000 LALNTSNVWGNCNVAQYNGQLATRKHCNEYGLKAGDVFTVAVDLKCIVKDKISLRVDFYTNIDPTDVTGKITNVSNIVVYKGSDGRSYITLTVPENSQYIW
-1015 DSVPSDCNYN
+1015 
-1025 MKIANNVNYA
+1025 IA
-1035 SHTLDGYNYK
+1035 
-1045 CPIDNNAIN
+1045 IQ
-1054 SSSGILVNSKI
+1054 
-1065 LGLNVGDIIS
+1065 NVGTVITTGYEQY
-1075 LSVDIKGTFGTSN
+1075 KGLKIEKG
-1088 NGLTIMHK
+1088 IV
-1096 TTTSSN
+1096 
-1102 FWATISIGEPHATS
+1102 ATP
-1116 IPEWTRK
+1116 WR
-1123 SRTYTIPNNIG
+1123 
-1134 LETDGSFN
+1134 
-1142 LYFFFGGGYGS
+1142 
-1153 TVDAW
+1153 
-1158 VRNVKISKG
+1158 
-1167 NNPPVWSPA
+1167 PA
-1176 PEDDGK
+1176 PEDEGK

-1187 TLIVKYNQLISEI
+1187 TLIVKYNQLLSEI

-1221 EFQTWRDNAITDKA
+1221 EFQTWRDNAITDKT

-1244 NILLDEFISI
+1244 NILLDEFISV
-1254 IDSIYIEGTYL
+1254 IDAIYIEGTYL
-1265 SENSYLNQNTSK
+1265 SESSYLNQNTSK

-1326 IMEDIFV
+1326 TMEDIFV
-1333 DSYLTDSEKILMTQ
+1333 DSYMTDSEKILMTQ

-1352 ETDKVNLETSYLS
+1352 ETDKVDVEAKYLS

-1405 TMMVTSDNEALNQAM
+1405 TMMVAGDNEALNQAM
-1420 NDYNEAISSFNTT
+1420 NDYNGAISSFNTT
-1433 KDIAISEAYRNEA
+1433 KDVAISEAYRNEA

-1451 RTIESNMTQLSN
+1451 KTIESNMTQLSN
-1463 AFNFTFDNVEKKV
+1463 SFNFTFDNVEKKV

-1505 VILGKTGNA
+1505 VILGKTGNT